1 MAEKTYKVIES
12 EKLSTYDEKRY
23 IVVNIKTGKVLDNA
37 QGYGYKS
44 IKKAYSAYGYK
55 KRDKSKDKEKQ
66 LLERKIRNWLLEHKE
81 FEETME
87 IEAFEIVKGSNSDVK
102 KFSKTSDYLP
112 FELSSLAISKD
123 NNLDVIIP
131 DESVNPSFDLY

>member
-131 DESVNPSFDLY
+131 DESVNPSFDLH